1 MIISASDKMN
11 KTTNVENISLL
22 GTSYPIIC
30 DQLEIKISVSG
41 GYKHTKEC
49 SDNTRLLSDTQSL
62 SSLFNFYLDI
72 PRYLSPTIKE
82 ENDINDSELNKKLD
96 YLSKRHLPIIT
107 CDEVLTYD
115 VHYSDYDCI
124 STFNI
129 DLFLWLDNRNYCLNL
144 PISFTYKDFFHAI
157 LKDKYSLDFLFDLA
171 LQDKLDRETPSQ
183 VSKYFR
189 LRYSYTFNLPDVSIR
204 DGNGNIELFNLTV
217 ACIFAIL
224 AKNFPEDHKQLI
236 MNLEPDIN
244 VI

>member
-11 KTTNVENISLL
+11 QTTNVENISLL
-22 GTSYPIIC
+22 GKSYPIIC
-30 DQLEIKISVSG
+30 DKLEIKISVIG
-41 GYKHTKEC
+41 GYKRIKEC

-72 PRYLSPTIKE
+72 PRYLSPTTKE
-82 ENDINDSELNKKLD
+82 ENDLNDSELNKKLD
-96 YLSKRHLPIIT
+96 YLSKRHLPIIA
-107 CDEVLTYD
+107 CDELLMYD

-129 DLFLWLDNRNYCLNL
+129 DLFLWLDNRHYCLNF
-144 PISFTYKDFFHAI
+144 PISFTYKDFFHTI
-157 LKDKYSLDFLFDLA
+157 QKDKYSLDFLFDLA
-171 LQDKLDRETPSQ
+171 LQDKLDSETPSQ

-189 LRYSYTFNLPDVSIR
+189 LKYSYAFNLPDVSIR
-204 DGNGNIELFNLTV
+204 DNNGNIELFNLTV

-236 MNLEPDIN
+236 MNLEPVIN

>member
-1 MIISASDKMN
+1 MN

-22 GTSYPIIC
+22 GKTYPIIC
-30 DQLEIKISVSG
+30 DQLEIKISVIG
-41 GYKHTKEC
+41 GYKRIKEC

-82 ENDINDSELNKKLD
+82 EHGLNDSELNKKLD
-96 YLSKRHLPIIT
+96 YLSKRHIPIIA
-107 CDEVLTYD
+107 CDELLYD

-129 DLFLWLDNRNYCLNL
+129 DLFIYSDNRNYRLNL
-144 PISFTYKDFFHAI
+144 PISFTYEDFIHAI
-157 LKDKYSLDFLFDLA
+157 PKDKYSLDFLFDLA
-171 LQDKLDRETPSQ
+171 LQDKLNRETPSQ

-204 DGNGNIELFNLTV
+204 DDNGNIELFNLTV

-224 AKNFPEDHKQLI
+224 VKNFPEDHKQLMMI
-236 MNLEPDIN
+236 LEPDIN